1 MNIQLSKAEIRLFAL
16 FIAKGELSLE
26 EVATESGI
34 SHSRASRLVKSLVE
48 KGFLNSRTKGWKK
61 KVALSNSAH
70 SLTLKELIESSPHI
84 TFDTILGNSAI
95 GVFMGFSEKGSSAD
109 QIAQMAATP
118 EITVKR
124 TLAKLMMKG
133 VVLQPKRG
141 TYVLSLPGIWKF
153 LDAYRLFLAEEFR
166 KGISGSLI
174 VSKNWGI
181 LRTSHINLPANF
193 IKTGISLFSDFGV
206 PLNLTDFHD
215 YYYSILGKTK
225 KPSREEILVH
235 AILRSTLL
243 NSSREIS
250 YVLLA
255 MEKNLKK
262 LNKGKFMEAAK
273 RFGVESISEECWKY
287 LENFNKP
294 ESITVTAKFPL
305 HPLAFSKLQGPIF
318 PSKEEFGDL
327 VKQYG

>member
-1 MNIQLSKAEIRLFAL
+1 
-16 FIAKGELSLE
+16 
-26 EVATESGI
+26 
-34 SHSRASRLVKSLVE
+34 
-48 KGFLNSRTKGWKK
+48 
-61 KVALSNSAH
+61 
-70 SLTLKELIESSPHI
+70 
-84 TFDTILGNSAI
+84 
-95 GVFMGFSEKGSSAD
+95 
-109 QIAQMAATP
+109 
-118 EITVKR
+118 
-124 TLAKLMMKG
+124 MMKG

-141 TYVLSLPGIWKF
+141 IYALSLPGIWKF
-153 LDAYRLFLAEEFR
+153 LDAYRLFFAEELR
-166 KGISGSLI
+166 KGIGGSLI

-181 LRTSHINLPANF
+181 LRTSHTNLPANF
-193 IKTGISLFSDFGV
+193 IKTGISLFRDFGV

-273 RFGVESISEECWKY
+273 RFGVERVAEECWEY
-287 LENFNKP
+287 LENFDKP
-294 ESITVTAKFPL
+294 ESKRVMVEL
-305 HPLAFSKLQGPIF
+305 LSHPLVFSKVQGPVF
-318 PSKEEFGDL
+318 PSKEEFRDL